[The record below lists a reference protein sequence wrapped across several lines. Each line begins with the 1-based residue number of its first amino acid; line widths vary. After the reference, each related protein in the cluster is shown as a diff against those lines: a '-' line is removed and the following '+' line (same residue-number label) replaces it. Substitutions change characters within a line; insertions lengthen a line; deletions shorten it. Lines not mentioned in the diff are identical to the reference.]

1 MACRLPAAQ
10 KGDRTDPPAG
20 NPRKENIVETIT
32 TQGVAMPRLG
42 FGTFRMPGADAQPVV
57 ESAIALGYRH
67 IDTAAMYDNETA
79 VGAAIAASGVNR
91 NELFITTKVWHDQ
104 LAPDALYRAFD
115 TSLRKLGLDHVDL
128 YMIHWPS
135 RDMDMAA
142 TLEALMSLRERG
154 LTRAI
159 GVCNFNLPMIRRAV
173 EEIGAPI
180 ASLQVEY
187 HPFLSQAP
195 MLAYLRGKGIP
206 LTAYAPLAQGRAA
219 SDPTLAFLGHKHG
232 CSAAQMAV
240 AWLLDQE
247 GVIVIPKAARPE
259 SQKANLDALG
269 TQLDDE
275 DRAAIAALP
284 KDQRFVRPPFAP
296 KWDALG

>member
-1 MACRLPAAQ
+1 M
-10 KGDRTDPPAG
+10 
-20 NPRKENIVETIT
+20 ETIA
-32 TQGVAMPRLG
+32 TQGVAIPRLG
-42 FGTFRMPGADAQPVV
+42 FGTFRMPRAEAQPVV
-57 ESAIALGYRH
+57 ESAITLGYRH
-67 IDTAAMYDNETA
+67 IDTAAMYENEAA

-91 NELFITTKVWHDQ
+91 NELLVTTKVWHDQ
-104 LAPDALYRAFD
+104 LAPEALHRAFEA
-115 TSLRKLGLDHVDL
+115 SLRKLRLDHVDL
-128 YMIHWPS
+128 YMVHWPS
-135 RDMDMAA
+135 QDMDMAA

-159 GVCNFNLPMIRRAV
+159 GVCNFNLPMLRRAV
-173 EEIGAPI
+173 EEVGAPI
-180 ASLQVEY
+180 ASVQLEY

-219 SDPTLAFLGHKHG
+219 SDPVLAALGDKHG
-232 CSAAQMAV
+232 CSAAQVAI

-247 GVIVIPKAARPE
+247 GVVVIPKAARPE

-269 TQLDDE
+269 IRLDDE
-275 DRAAIAALP
+275 DRAAIATLP

-296 KWDALG
+296 EWAPPHSTAPNQ

>member
-1 MACRLPAAQ
+1 MEA
-10 KGDRTDPPAG
+10 
-20 NPRKENIVETIT
+20 IT
-32 TQGVAMPRLG
+32 TQGVAIPRLG

-57 ESAIALGYRH
+57 ESALALGYRH
-67 IDTAAMYDNETA
+67 IDTAAMYENEAA
-79 VGAAIAASGVNR
+79 VGAAIAASGVAR
-91 NELFITTKVWHDQ
+91 DELFVTTKVWHDQ
-104 LAPDALYRAFD
+104 LAPDALHRAFD

-128 YMIHWPS
+128 YMIHWPA

-142 TLEALMSLRERG
+142 TLEALIALRERG

-159 GVCNFNLPMIRRAV
+159 GVCNFNMPMLRRAV

-180 ASLQVEY
+180 ASVQLEY

-195 MLAYLRGKGIP
+195 TLAYLQGKGIP

-219 SDPTLAFLGHKHG
+219 HDPTLAALGAKHG

-240 AWLLDQE
+240 AWLLDQP
-247 GVIVIPKAARPE
+247 GVAVIPKAARPE
-259 SQKANLDALG
+259 SQRANLDAL
-269 TQLDDE
+269 TIRLDEE
-275 DRAAIAALP
+275 DRTAIAALP

-296 KWDALG
+296 DWDATA

>member
-1 MACRLPAAQ
+1 
-10 KGDRTDPPAG
+10 
-20 NPRKENIVETIT
+20 
-32 TQGVAMPRLG
+32 
-42 FGTFRMPGADAQPVV
+42 MPGGDSQPVV
-57 ESAIALGYRH
+57 ESAIALGFRH
-67 IDTAAMYDNETA
+67 IDTAAMYENEAA
-79 VGAAIAASGVNR
+79 VGAALAASGVKR
-91 NELFITTKVWHDQ
+91 EELFVTTKVWHDQ
-104 LAPDALYRAFD
+104 LSPDALQRAFD
-115 TSLRKLGLDHVDL
+115 VSRARLKLDYVDL

-142 TLEALMSLRERG
+142 TLEALMELRERG

-180 ASLQVEY
+180 AIHQVEY

-195 MLAYLRGKGIP
+195 MLAYLRSKAIS

-219 SDPTLAFLGHKHG
+219 NDATLAAVGRKHG
-232 CSAAQMAV
+232 ATAAQIAI
-240 AWLLDQE
+240 AWLLDQQ
-247 GVIVIPKAARPE
+247 GVIAIPKAGRPE

-269 TQLDDE
+269 ISLDDE

-296 KWDALG
+296 EWDAIG

>member
-1 MACRLPAAQ
+1 M
-10 KGDRTDPPAG
+10 D
-20 NPRKENIVETIT
+20 TII
-32 TQGVAMPRLG
+32 TQGVTIPRLG

-67 IDTAAMYDNETA
+67 IDTAAMYENEAA

-91 NELFITTKVWHDQ
+91 NELFVTTKVWHDQ
-104 LAPDALYRAFD
+104 LAPQALHRAFES
-115 TSLRKLGLDHVDL
+115 SLRKLGLDRVDL

-135 RDMDMAA
+135 KDLDMVA
-142 TLEALMSLRERG
+142 TLEALMRLRECG

-159 GVCNFNLPMIRRAV
+159 GVCNFNLPMLRRAV
-173 EEIGAPI
+173 EEIVAPI

-195 MLAYLRGKGIP
+195 MLSYVRSRGIP

-219 SDPTLAFLGHKHG
+219 DDTTLASLGRKHG
-232 CSAAQMAV
+232 YSAAQMAV

-247 GVIVIPKAARPE
+247 GVIVIPKAARAE
-259 SQKANLDALG
+259 SQKANLAALRIR
-269 TQLDDE
+269 LDDE

-296 KWDALG
+296 KWDAAA

>member
-1 MACRLPAAQ
+1 
-10 KGDRTDPPAG
+10 
-20 NPRKENIVETIT
+20 
-32 TQGVAMPRLG
+32 
-42 FGTFRMPGADAQPVV
+42 MPGGDAQPVV

-67 IDTAAMYDNETA
+67 IDTAAMYENEAA
-79 VGAAIAASGVNR
+79 VGAAITASGVTR
-91 NELFITTKVWHDQ
+91 NDLLVTTEAWHDR
-104 LAPDALYRAFD
+104 LAPDALCRAFD
-115 TSLRKLGLDHVDL
+115 ASLGKLRLDHVDL

-142 TLEALMSLRERG
+142 TLETLMALRERG

-180 ASLQVEY
+180 ASVQVKY
-187 HPFLSQAP
+187 HPFLSQDR
-195 MLAYLRGKGIP
+195 MLSYLRGNGIP

-219 SDPTLAFLGHKHG
+219 SDATLAALGREHG
-232 CSAAQMAV
+232 CSAAQVAI

-259 SQKANLDALG
+259 TQKSNIDALG
-269 TQLDDE
+269 IRLDDE
-275 DRAAIAALP
+275 DRAVIATLS

-296 KWDALG
+296 EWDAIA

>member
-1 MACRLPAAQ
+1 MDTIISRGAA
-10 KGDRTDPPAG
+10 
-20 NPRKENIVETIT
+20 I
-32 TQGVAMPRLG
+32 PRLG

-57 ESAIALGYRH
+57 ESALAMGYRH
-67 IDTAAMYDNETA
+67 IDTAAMYENEAA
-79 VGAAIAASGVNR
+79 VGAAIAASGIR
-91 NELFITTKVWHDQ
+91 RDDLFVTTKVWHDQ
-104 LAPDALYRAFD
+104 LAPDALHRAFD
-115 TSLRKLGLDHVDL
+115 ASLRKLGLGDVDL

-142 TLEALMSLRERG
+142 TLEALTSLQERG

-180 ASLQVEY
+180 ASVQLEY
-187 HPFLSQAP
+187 HPFLSQTS
-195 MLAYLRGKGIP
+195 MLGYLRGKGIP

-219 SDPTLAFLGHKHG
+219 SDPTLAALGRKHG
-232 CSAAQMAV
+232 ASAAQMAV

-247 GVIVIPKAARPE
+247 GVIVIPKAGRSE
-259 SQKANLDALG
+259 SQKANLEARSIG
-269 TQLDDE
+269 LDDD
-275 DRAAIAALP
+275 DRTAIGALP

-296 KWDALG
+296 DWDSIG

>member
-1 MACRLPAAQ
+1 M
-10 KGDRTDPPAG
+10 DSF
-20 NPRKENIVETIT
+20 I
-32 TQGVAMPRLG
+32 TQGVAIPRLG
-42 FGTFRMPGADAQPVV
+42 FGTFRMPGGDAQPVV

-67 IDTAAMYDNETA
+67 IDTAAMYENEAA

-104 LAPDALYRAFD
+104 LVPDALRRAFD
-115 TSLRKLGLDHVDL
+115 ASLDRLRLDHVDL

-135 RDMDMAA
+135 PDMDMAA

-154 LTRAI
+154 MTRAI

-187 HPFLSQAP
+187 HPFLSQDR
-195 MLAYLRGKGIP
+195 MLSYLRGKGIP

-219 SDPTLAFLGHKHG
+219 SDPTLASLGRNHG
-232 CSAAQMAV
+232 CSAAQITV

-247 GVIVIPKAARPE
+247 GVVVIPKAARPE
-259 SQKANLDALG
+259 SQKANLAALG
-269 TQLDDE
+269 ITLDDK

-296 KWDALG
+296 EWDV